1 MASDNSMAS
10 GTSTAA
16 IRVADN
22 PGMSE
27 TALSPASL
35 ASTEK
40 NVLRVSGS
48 VLPKDSTAA
57 EITELQAAIEK
68 LEQSLFSPRL
78 FNVSEIENPWEQ
90 TRQAIEDL
98 EQKLTPSHSGF

>member
-10 GTSTAA
+10 GNSTAA
-16 IRVADN
+16 NSVADN

-68 LEQSLFSPRL
+68 LEQSLFAPGL
-78 FNVSEIENPWEQ
+78 FIVSEIDNPWQQ
-90 TRQAIEDL
+90 TRQAIEEL